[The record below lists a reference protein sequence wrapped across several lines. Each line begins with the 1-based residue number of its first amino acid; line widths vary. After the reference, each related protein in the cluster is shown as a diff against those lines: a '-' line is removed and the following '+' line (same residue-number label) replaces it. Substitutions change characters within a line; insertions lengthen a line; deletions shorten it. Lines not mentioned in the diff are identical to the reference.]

1 MGLVWDTSK
10 ATNSTKDALFTL
22 ARSKH
27 LMIITSP
34 NALTTTICISYH
46 FFRDFI
52 HLRVIRQSHHQVR
65 RSLKIIRMFSVVTT
79 LTLEQGN

>member
-1 MGLVWDTSK
+1 MQQIQQRMLS
-10 ATNSTKDALFTL
+10 SHLHALD
-22 ARSKH
+22 SKH

-34 NALTTTICISYH
+34 NALTTTICISCH

-65 RSLKIIRMFSVVTT
+65 RSLKIIGMFP
-79 LTLEQGN
+79 TLEQGS